1 MIYKRRKSLR
11 DILIMLEISKR
22 LHSGVSGDEK
32 LKHYFCCGKKNR
44 LVHGLELASK
54 YFLGSAQHQCKMP
67 IRH

>member
-44 LVHGLELASK
+44 LVHGLELAK
-54 YFLGSAQHQCKMP
+54 
-67 IRH
+67 